1 MRLNWLLDFPWAGEA
16 GHMGK
21 RLFQARRSAGAAI
34 LAAAAILLC
43 NAAAAQ
49 RTEDT
54 RTLVVV
60 GAAAVQGSH
69 ITAAR
74 DAAIANGL
82 MQAVCLATVEI
93 ASPEGFAENFKK
105 LSELLLDRP
114 DAYIQDF
121 KVLSEATFAKNHRVL
136 IQATVAGNKIREALA
151 GAGLLREKAAAEP
164 ARVALTVEGTGS
176 LGNFVKFR
184 KSLGGM
190 AGIEGIQVQEMRP
203 NETTL
208 LVGYKGSVQDLA
220 SALML
225 QPYDSFTVTIVEA
238 GDNSLRVALAPR

>member
-1 MRLNWLLDFPWAGEA
+1 
-16 GHMGK
+16 MGK
-21 RLFQARRSAGAAI
+21 RLFQTRHPGGVAI
-34 LAAAAILLC
+34 LVAAAIILC
-43 NAAAAQ
+43 ATAAAQ
-49 RTEDT
+49 RTGDT

-60 GAAAVQGSH
+60 GAAAVQGSN
-69 ITAAR
+69 IAAAR

-105 LSELLLDRP
+105 LSELFLDRP
-114 DAYIQDF
+114 DEYIQDF

-136 IQATVAGNKIREALA
+136 VQATVAGSKIREALA
-151 GAGLLREKAAAEP
+151 GADLLREKAATGS

-208 LVGYKGSVQDLA
+208 LVGYKGSAQDLA
-220 SALML
+220 SVLML

-238 GDNSLRVALAPR
+238 GDNSLRVTLVPR

>member
-1 MRLNWLLDFPWAGEA
+1 
-16 GHMGK
+16 MGK
-21 RLFQARRSAGAAI
+21 RLFQTRHSVGVAV
-34 LAAAAILLC
+34 LVAAAIILC
-43 NAAAAQ
+43 GTAAAQ
-49 RTEDT
+49 RTGDT
-54 RTLVVV
+54 RTLTVV
-60 GAAAVQGSH
+60 GAAAVQGSN
-69 ITAAR
+69 IAAAR

-114 DAYIQDF
+114 DEYIQDF

-136 IQATVAGNKIREALA
+136 VQATVAGNKIREALA
-151 GAGLLREKAAAEP
+151 GAGLLREKAVTGS
-164 ARVALTVEGTGS
+164 ARVVLTVEGTGS

-184 KSLGGM
+184 KSLGGI
-190 AGIEGIQVQEMRP
+190 AGIDGIQVQEMRP

-208 LVGYKGSVQDLA
+208 LVGYKGSAQDLA

-238 GDNSLRVALAPR
+238 GETSLRVALAPR

>member
-1 MRLNWLLDFPWAGEA
+1 ME
-16 GHMGK
+16 K
-21 RLFQARRSAGAAI
+21 RLVHSRHSGCAAI
-34 LAAAAILLC
+34 LVAASIMLC
-43 NAAAAQ
+43 GTVAAQ

-60 GAAAVQGSH
+60 GATAVQGKN

-82 MQAVCLATVEI
+82 MQAVCLVTSDIE
-93 ASPEGFAENFKK
+93 SPEGFAENFKK
-105 LSELLLDRP
+105 LSELLLDHP

-121 KVLSEATFAKNHRVL
+121 KVLSEATAAKNHRVL
-136 IQATVAGNKIREALA
+136 VQATVAGNKIREVLA
-151 GAGLLREKAAAEP
+151 GAGLLRENATTGFT
-164 ARVALTVEGTGS
+164 RVALTVEGTGN

-190 AGIEGIQVQEMRP
+190 AGIDGIQVQEMRP

-208 LVGYKGSVQDLA
+208 LVGYKGSVQELA
-220 SALML
+220 AALML
-225 QPYDSFTVTIVEA
+225 QTYDSFTVTIVET
-238 GDNSLRVALAPR
+238 GETSLRVALVAR